1 MVLDK
6 QRLENANKVLASCMH
21 GKTLTEINLSDYG
34 GRITLKFTPLQEC
47 DGLTDFSSCLLTID
61 DDWSTSD
68 KNNPNVL
75 AGLSD
80 QLQKEVA
87 KDPESPKY
95 MMDCVLHASDLLRL
109 YLVLGCL
116 RVETATIGEDASLT
130 INMNQGI
137 EINVLGCKNQ
147 KNDTDDDSWL
157 LEVEKEGQASALTQP
172 IAYSFAG
179 DQDGELSGFWETSSL
194 GTA

>member
-1 MVLDK
+1 MALDR
-6 QRLENANKVLASCMH
+6 QRLEDANRVLASCMH
-21 GKTLTEINLSDYG
+21 GKTLTKITLAEHG
-34 GRITLKFTPLQEC
+34 GQITLKFTPLQEY
-47 DGLTDFSSCLLTID
+47 DSLTDFSSCLLTID

-68 KNNPNVL
+68 KNNPNAL
-75 AGLSD
+75 AELSN

-116 RVETATIGEDASLT
+116 RVKNASIGEDASLKIT
-130 INMNQGI
+130 MDQGI
-137 EINVLGCKNQ
+137 EINVLGYRNL
-147 KNDTDDDSWL
+147 KNDTDEDSWL
-157 LEVEKEGQASALTQP
+157 LEVEKEGQASPPPQP

>member
-1 MVLDK
+1 MVLDR
-6 QRLENANKVLASCMH
+6 QRLEAANKALARCMQ
-21 GKTLTEINLSDYG
+21 GKTLTEIALSEYG
-34 GRITLKFTPLQEC
+34 GHITLKFTPLQEC
-47 DGLTDFSSCLLTID
+47 ESLTDFSSCLLTID

-75 AGLSD
+75 AELSD
-80 QLQKEVA
+80 QLQKKVA

-130 INMNQGI
+130 ITMDQGI
-137 EINVLGCKNQ
+137 AIHVLGYKNQ

-157 LEVEKEGQASALTQP
+157 LEVEKEGQASPLTQP

-179 DQDGELSGFWETSSL
+179 DQDGELSGYWEQD
-194 GTA
+194 